1 MENYQIEQRIK
12 IDFAYSG
19 VPPRVYA
26 KQYDNNM
33 RVVAVDLY
41 NNGVPY
47 VVPAGYSVNIRMEKL
62 DGHHVYNPAL
72 FGTGNTVFAILTQQM
87 LTHPGEL
94 MAEMEVVQAE
104 NVLKTAT
111 FMVVCVPSMIPPGE
125 IESTDEYKTL
135 QELSAQALTA
145 AKSAEESAREAE
157 ASQSAAAESAETA
170 SAAATTAAENSESA
184 QAAALQAAAS
194 AAAAAESAE
203 QAVQMAVGAK
213 GWYADPESLQAAYSA
228 GQNGWWAIVGT
239 TDTIWTWDSDTE
251 AWTDSGDK
259 TDLSEYP
266 AWADLAGKL
275 LVLCNCIYEDGTHAI
290 TKQSAKQNTGVQ
302 YTIVMV
308 PTHDYTAG
316 DAVTIAGEAVA
327 VKYQASDAAVQT
339 GAWLAGRPVQ
349 AEVYG
354 GTLYL
359 AANQPSQGGDGNV
372 TMAGGAEITVP
383 EDWGPGPW
391 KLEFTEDEEAGSA
404 PLGPNVAG
412 YVGEI
417 VYFADSI
424 LRENHV
430 WADGKPIDTE
440 QWPELAEYA
449 AKAGWWQNEAGQY
462 LTPDLR
468 GRFLLGADD
477 RHTPNSI
484 GGEENH
490 TLLINEMPDHYHH
503 YPVNSP
509 GTASGIWGPVNT
521 LQQNG
526 DVTSATL
533 STGNSQPHNNMPP
546 YYVVVPQ
553 IRAKVDVVY
562 AKMPEAIPAGDV
574 TYDNTGSGLQAET
587 VQGAVDEVARRTDG
601 LINIDD
607 IVFSLSAPFNTLT
620 CTAKVVN
627 GNLIGVVKGNSSTP
641 SAVSVSCNYNIS
653 TGAVLGTSNITR
665 NISGTTALLYADV
678 NYNTQI
684 SSVDDLVHVLINFSA
699 KWDPTWTKKEAR

>member
-1 MENYQIEQRIK
+1 MEANIDNAAPYIGENGNWFRWNVAQRAYEDTGSPARGEKGEQGEQGPQGPEGEQGETGPQGPR
-12 IDFAYSG
+12 G
-19 VPPRVYA
+19 VPGPKGESGEAGPKGEKGDRGEPGPQGP
-26 KQYDNNM
+26 KGDTGDPIH
-33 RVVAVDLY
+33 VAGSYSSVAELEAAHPQGDGGNAYLVEGMLY
-41 NNGVPY
+41 
-47 VVPAGYSVNIRMEKL
+47 IW
-62 DGHHVYNPAL
+62 D
-72 FGTGNTVFAILTQQM
+72 
-87 LTHPGEL
+87 
-94 MAEMEVVQAE
+94 
-104 NVLKTAT
+104 KTAWQ
-111 FMVVCVPSMIPPGE
+111 
-125 IESTDEYKTL
+125 KTNFSSL
-135 QELSAQALTA
+135 TPEDQAKVDHLPEDT
-145 AKSAEESAREAE
+145 
-157 ASQSAAAESAETA
+157 
-170 SAAATTAAENSESA
+170 
-184 QAAALQAAAS
+184 AAAL
-194 AAAAAESAE
+194 ES
-203 QAVQMAVGAK
+203 K
-213 GWYADPESLQAAYSA
+213 
-228 GQNGWWAIVGT
+228 
-239 TDTIWTWDSDTE
+239 
-251 AWTDSGDK
+251 
-259 TDLSEYP
+259 
-266 AWADLAGKL
+266 ADLADLARKL
-275 LVLCNCIYEDGTHAI
+275 LVPCNCIYEDGTHAI
-290 TKQSAKQNTGVQ
+290 TKQSAKQHTGAQ

-349 AEVYG
+349 AEVFG

-372 TMAGGAEITVP
+372 TMADGAEITVP

-391 KLEFTEDEEAGSA
+391 KLELTEDEEAGSA

-417 VYFADSI
+417 VCFADSI
-424 LRENHV
+424 LRPNHV
-430 WADGKPIDTE
+430 WADGGAIDAR

-449 AKAGWWQNEAGQY
+449 AKAGWWRNEAMQY
-462 LTPDLR
+462 IVPDLR

-477 RHTPNSI
+477 RHIPNSI

-533 STGNSQPHNNMPP
+533 STGNSVS

-587 VQGAVDEVARRTDG
+587 VQGAVDEVAGRTSG
-601 LINIDD
+601 LVDIDD
-607 IVFSLSAPFNTLT
+607 VTISFGDGWEIYNHSIEV
-620 CTAKVVN
+620 KN
-627 GNLIGVVKGNSSTP
+627 GVLCGFVL
-641 SAVSVSCNYNIS
+641 AVSEKPRAFTPVSNYNIKGRIALGIGMLDDGIFAPLAIDMDS
-653 TGAVLGTSNITR
+653 TTYIDRWLQIWAI
-665 NISGTTALLYADV
+665 IS
-678 NYNTQI
+678 I
-684 SSVDDLVHVLINFSA
+684 P
-699 KWDPTWTKKEAR
+699 WDPTWTKKEAR

>member
-1 MENYQIEQRIK
+1 M
-12 IDFAYSG
+12 
-19 VPPRVYA
+19 
-26 KQYDNNM
+26 
-33 RVVAVDLY
+33 
-41 NNGVPY
+41 
-47 VVPAGYSVNIRMEKL
+47 
-62 DGHHVYNPAL
+62 AL
-72 FGTGNTVFAILTQQM
+72 SKYRDA
-87 LTHPGEL
+87 
-94 MAEMEVVQAE
+94 AEMEANIDNAAPYIGENGNWFRWNVAQRAYEDTGSPARGEKGEQGEQGPQGPEGEQGETGPQGPRGVPGPKGESGEAGPKGEKGDRGEPGPQGPKGDTGDPIHVAGSYSSVAE
-104 NVLKTAT
+104 LEAAHPQGDGGNAYLVEGMLYIWDKTAWQ
-111 FMVVCVPSMIPPGE
+111 
-125 IESTDEYKTL
+125 KTNFSSL
-135 QELSAQALTA
+135 TPEDQAKVDHLPEDT
-145 AKSAEESAREAE
+145 
-157 ASQSAAAESAETA
+157 
-170 SAAATTAAENSESA
+170 
-184 QAAALQAAAS
+184 AAAL
-194 AAAAAESAE
+194 ES
-203 QAVQMAVGAK
+203 K
-213 GWYADPESLQAAYSA
+213 
-228 GQNGWWAIVGT
+228 
-239 TDTIWTWDSDTE
+239 
-251 AWTDSGDK
+251 
-259 TDLSEYP
+259 
-266 AWADLAGKL
+266 ADLADLARKL
-275 LVLCNCIYEDGTHAI
+275 LVPCNCIYEDGTHAI
-290 TKQSAKQNTGVQ
+290 TKQSAKQHTGAQ

-349 AEVYG
+349 AEVFG

-372 TMAGGAEITVP
+372 TMADGAEITVP

-391 KLEFTEDEEAGSA
+391 KLELTEDEEAGSA

-417 VYFADSI
+417 VCFADSI
-424 LRENHV
+424 LRPNHV
-430 WADGKPIDTE
+430 WADGGAIDAR

-449 AKAGWWQNEAGQY
+449 AKAGWWRNEAMQY
-462 LTPDLR
+462 IVPDLR

-477 RHTPNSI
+477 RHIPNSI

-533 STGNSQPHNNMPP
+533 STGNSHPHNNMPP

-587 VQGAVDEVARRTDG
+587 VQGAVDEVAGRTSG
-601 LINIDD
+601 LVDIDD
-607 IVFSLSAPFNTLT
+607 VTISFGDGWEIYNHSIEV
-620 CTAKVVN
+620 KN
-627 GNLIGVVKGNSSTP
+627 GVLCGFVL
-641 SAVSVSCNYNIS
+641 AVSEKPRAFTPVSNYNIKGRIALGIGMLDDGIFAPLAIDMDS
-653 TGAVLGTSNITR
+653 TTYIDRWLQIWAI
-665 NISGTTALLYADV
+665 IS
-678 NYNTQI
+678 I
-684 SSVDDLVHVLINFSA
+684 P
-699 KWDPTWTKKEAR
+699 WDPTWTKKEAR